1 MLGTTFFAKY
11 RGRLNHQHKHLDETF
26 LKQIELVVLLPDNP
40 LKYRFYR
47 LKSSANQHPGF
58 RWDLGNDISVC
69 AYEIPYL
76 TWIWESTKLG
86 ISGNFGNSHDQP
98 LPQNWEFP
106 IFSRPFFVCKI
117 VTFLEVKNYCQ
128 LNIGYKQIWR
138 PFPILQHRNQ
148 APYFIS
154 YPIQFD
160 NKLLYMGNLN
170 SKKPG
175 FSRTIFRV
183 RVKIHRLSQRGFT
196 LALWVQN
203 QQKVFAKN
211 CHLNIGTVQSILI

>member
-1 MLGTTFFAKY
+1 MNLGV
-11 RGRLNHQHKHLDETF
+11 HK
-26 LKQIELVVLLPDNP
+26 I
-40 LKYRFYR
+40 
-47 LKSSANQHPGF
+47 
-58 RWDLGNDISVC
+58 GNFGKFWKFPWP
-69 AYEIPYL
+69 AL
-76 TWIWESTKLG
+76 TTKLG
-86 ISGNFGNSHDQP
+86 VSYFS
-98 LPQNWEFP
+98 WP
-106 IFSRPFFVCKI
+106 IFFCKF